1 MDMTDLTQRLA
12 VALGIGLLIGVERG
26 WKERTEAEGG
36 RVAGIRTLA
45 LAGLLGGV
53 WGAIARI
60 GGAPA
65 YWAFGMAFVVY
76 SAGIIVLRRSE
87 IERDHDVGST
97 TVIAAMLTFALGA
110 FAVIGDTTVASAA
123 AVTVTLLLAAKT
135 ALHQWIQHLKWEE
148 LRAALILLAMTVVFL
163 PLLPNRDIGPFEAIN
178 PRNIWLMTIMI
189 AVVSSAGYIA
199 IKLSGERRGTILSA
213 LAGGLVSSTV
223 VTIHMARLAGRNP
236 ERQSLF
242 AGGAVLAGA
251 TMMARIV
258 VVACFFNIEL
268 LRWLLPPL
276 GAAGILLLLFAWSLL
291 GRRDGD
297 PGHRLPLVLK
307 NPFELRSVLSFGLLL
322 AVVMVLAK
330 VLTVFAGASGAYVLG
345 AVSGLADVDAVSLS
359 MAQLSRTALDPQ
371 VASVAILFAAI
382 SNTFSK
388 AALAWMAGGRHI
400 GLRMIAA
407 GVLAVIGVLVG
418 ARYAASWDPAAFIAA
433 LEALAAK

>member
-1 MDMTDLTQRLA
+1 MDLTQRLA
-12 VALGIGLLIGVERG
+12 VALGIGLLIGIERG
-26 WKERTEAEGG
+26 WKERSEAEGG

-53 WGAIARI
+53 WGAIAQI
-60 GGAPA
+60 GGDPA
-65 YWAFGMAFVVY
+65 YWALGMAFVVY

-110 FAVIGDTTVASAA
+110 FAVIGDTMIASAV
-123 AVTVTLLLAAKT
+123 AVTVTLLLAAKA
-135 ALHQWIQHLKWEE
+135 ALHRWVQHLKWEE

-163 PLLPNRDIGPFEAIN
+163 PLLPNRDLGPFDAIN
-178 PRNIWLMTIMI
+178 PREVWLMTIMI
-189 AVVSSAGYIA
+189 AVVSSAGYLA
-199 IKLSGERRGTILSA
+199 IKVSGERRGTILSA

-236 ERQSLF
+236 ARQSLF
-242 AGGAVLAGA
+242 TGGAVLAGA
-251 TMMARIV
+251 TMMFRLV
-258 VVACFFNIEL
+258 VVACFFNIDL

-276 GAAGILLLLFAWSLL
+276 GMAGILLLLFAWRLL
-291 GRRDGD
+291 RQRDGD
-297 PGHRLPLVLK
+297 PDHRLPLVLK

-330 VLTVFAGASGAYVLG
+330 ILTVFAGASGAYALG

-371 VASVAILFAAI
+371 IASVAILFAAI

-388 AALAWMAGGRHI
+388 AVLAWMAGGRRI

-407 GVLAVIGVLVG
+407 AVLAVIGVLIG
-418 ARYAASWDPAAFIAA
+418 ARYAADWDPAAFIAT
-433 LEALAAK
+433 LEAVTAK